1 MLTLYDSGKHII
13 NIDESWLSVS
23 DFTHHSWQHD
33 SYKVAMSDERLK
45 QKLNMIAA
53 VSNRGQCWLALTY
66 VNTSEDVFQL
76 FVTHLA
82 DVLTRSQN
90 PGWREE
96 TVLLLDG
103 ATYHRSKSTR
113 KFLLD

>member
-1 MLTLYDSGKHII
+1 
-13 NIDESWLSVS
+13 
-23 DFTHHSWQHD
+23 
-33 SYKVAMSDERLK
+33 
-45 QKLNMIAA
+45 MIAA

-82 DVLTRSQN
+82 DNLSRAGN
-90 PGWREE
+90 PQWREE

-103 ATYHRSKSTR
+103 ASYHRSKSTR
-113 KFLLD
+113 KYLLD